1 LEERLMALPGGDP
14 EFVINRAWLGVR
26 HQSEPGLSMEI
37 WCVKVDHSPTDESGL
52 GLIWIVTRE
61 DEQSEWKAA
70 MLATMSASWPYE
82 ACGEL

>member
-1 LEERLMALPGGDP
+1 VE
-14 EFVINRAWLGVR
+14 
-26 HQSEPGLSMEI
+26 
-37 WCVKVDHSPTDESGL
+37 VDHSPTDENDP

-82 ACGEL
+82 ACGGSE